1 MSATRRVFG
10 RTACA
15 AAMALTLVA
24 AASLV
29 GAGSGPVSQTSKEG
43 AVTVKVTPLELSA
56 QAAVWRFEVVL
67 ETHVVALDQDMT
79 AAATLADGAGR
90 EYRPLAW
97 EGDKPGGHHRKG
109 VLTFEPIRPAPSSV
123 TLKIRRI
130 GVAER
135 TFSWPV
141 VAK

>member
-1 MSATRRVFG
+1 
-10 RTACA
+10 
-15 AAMALTLVA
+15 MALALVA
-24 AASLV
+24 AVPPAS
-29 GAGSGPVSQTSKEG
+29 AGSGAASQINKEA

-67 ETHVVALDQDMT
+67 DTHVTALDHDMT
-79 AAATLADGAGR
+79 AVAVLADGAGR

-97 EGDKPGGHHRKG
+97 NGDQPGGHHRKG
-109 VLTFEPIRPAPSSV
+109 VLTFEPIKPAPASV
-123 TLKIRRI
+123 VLKIRRI

-141 VAK
+141 VTK

>member
-1 MSATRRVFG
+1 M
-10 RTACA
+10 
-15 AAMALTLVA
+15 
-24 AASLV
+24 
-29 GAGSGPVSQTSKEG
+29 
-43 AVTVKVTPLELSA
+43 TVKVTPLELSL
-56 QAAVWRFEVVL
+56 QASVWRFEIVL
-67 ETHVVALDQDMT
+67 DTHVAALDQDMT
-79 AAATLADGAGR
+79 AVAVLTDGTGR

-109 VLTFEPIRPAPSSV
+109 VLAFQPIKPAPTSV
-123 TLKIRRI
+123 MLKIRRI

>member
-1 MSATRRVFG
+1 MRAPWYAFG
-10 RTACA
+10 RTASA
-15 AAMALTLVA
+15 AATALALLA
-24 AASLV
+24 AVPPAS
-29 GAGSGPVSQTSKEG
+29 AGSGLASQVNKQG

-67 ETHVVALDQDMT
+67 DTHIAALDHDMT
-79 AAATLADGAGR
+79 AVAALADGAAR

-109 VLTFEPIRPAPSSV
+109 VLTFEPIRPAPTSV
-123 TLKIRRI
+123 TLKIRRV

-135 TFSWPV
+135 TFTWPV